1 MGERDEAE
9 EVERILSVVSSQIPA
24 LIKGIIASV
33 FSEESGREM
42 GRAVGAFYKS
52 LVESGIPEQTALKMA
67 ENYLSTFT
75 NISEIMRR
83 IGSMEE
89 GRGRRSGEGV

>member
-89 GRGRRSGEGV
+89 GRG

>member
-52 LVESGIPEQTALKMA
+52 LVEFGIPEQTALKMA

>member
-24 LIKGIIASV
+24 LIKGIIASF

>member
-1 MGERDEAE
+1 MGRGDEAE

-24 LIKGIIASV
+24 LIKGIIASI
-33 FSEESGREM
+33 FSEEAGREM

-52 LVESGIPEQTALKMA
+52 LVESGVPEQIALKMA

-83 IGSMEE
+83 IGSLEE
-89 GRGRRSGEGV
+89 KKG